1 MSVILESQGLCKNY
15 GSFPALREVNISLKS
30 GQITGL
36 LGPNGSGKTTFI
48 KLATGL
54 LTPTKGQIL
63 IDGKPVGP
71 ETKAVVSYLP
81 ERTYF
86 DDWMK
91 TTDMLDYFKDFYED
105 FDINRACDILNALE
119 IEPKKRLKNM
129 SKGTKEKL
137 QLVMVMSRRAKL
149 YILDEPVAGGDPA
162 SRDFILKTILTN
174 YDNEAA
180 ILLSTHLISEIESIL
195 DHIIFLQEGTV
206 RLFGDADDIRNAEG
220 KSIDALFR
228 EVFKC

>member
-105 FDINRACDILNALE
+105 FDINRACDMLNALE

-149 YILDEPVAGGDPA
+149 YILDEPIAGVDPA
-162 SRDFILKTILTN
+162 SRDFILRTILTN

>member
-105 FDINRACDILNALE
+105 FDINRACDMLNALE

-137 QLVMVMSRRAKL
+137 QLVMVMRRRAKL
-149 YILDEPVAGGDPA
+149 YILDEPIAGVDPA
-162 SRDFILKTILTN
+162 SRDFILRTILTN